1 MQTDKQHICPWWVG
15 FALASPLRKLIH
27 NPVSILHPYIK
38 PGMKVMDYGCAMGF
52 FTLPMARMTG
62 ETGDVY
68 AVDIQKI
75 MIDTLYR
82 KAEKA
87 GLEDNIHPILIT
99 GDADF
104 EQLTGKIDFTLL
116 FAMVHEVPDKNGRFK
131 NISAVSK
138 PGARVLFA
146 EPRGHV
152 SIEEFEHSI
161 ELAVDAGLHV
171 ISDLKIKGSHAVL
184 LRK

>member
-1 MQTDKQHICPWWVG
+1 MQHNKQHICPWWVG
-15 FALASPLRKLIH
+15 IALASPLRKLIH
-27 NPVSILHPYIK
+27 NPVSILQSHIK
-38 PGMKVMDYGCAMGF
+38 PGMKVLDYGCAMGF
-52 FTLPMARMTG
+52 FTLPMARLTG

-68 AVDIQKI
+68 AVDIQKR

-99 GDADF
+99 GEADF

-116 FAMVHEVPDKNGRFK
+116 FAMVHEVPDKKGLFK
-131 NISAVSK
+131 NISMMCK
-138 PGARVLFA
+138 TGAKVLFA

-152 SIEEFEHSI
+152 SIEEFKHSLK
-161 ELAVDAGLHV
+161 LAGEAGLHV
-171 ISDLKIKGSHAVL
+171 ISDLRIRGSHAVIL
-184 LRK
+184 GK